1 VVGTAW
7 PSTERKTDGG
17 NKDEKYAELQKQLET
32 ETKFYEEAL
41 EARTEQLEE
50 LETQNDQKTSE
61 LKQAQDHI

>member
-7 PSTERKTDGG
+7 PSTERKADGG

-50 LETQNDQKTSE
+50 LETQNDQKTTE